1 MGEQSTPMTGSGVA
15 ATSVA
20 RLRERLKSTPPGSI
34 GLRRP
39 NARSSKN
46 THQNAVSQ
54 SEFIERW
61 RRRIS
66 EIFDADFGL
75 LLEEFRT
82 LPRSVISASLFVNV
96 LGLALPLAMLQVYDR
111 ILPNQSTDTLLLLS
125 IGLVG
130 VFILEAFLK
139 IARSYVMGW
148 SAVKIGFQDEI
159 TALTRHLKARRDA
172 IDKAPA
178 AQWMDAFDAV
188 GELNTFHGGQSRL
201 IVVDLPM
208 AVVFLIVAA
217 LVGGA
222 LVLVPIVLIVG
233 FGLFAAIKSK
243 DLQTVLSDRTDQDNK
258 RYDFLVECL
267 NGIHTIKGLAMEP
280 QMQRRYERLQKTASL
295 ASYDTIHMGN
305 KLQTIGSVFANSTM
319 ILVVSVGAILV
330 MYGNLSIGA
339 LACCSLLSGRLTQP
353 VLRGIGVWTELQN
366 IELARVRAK
375 RFGDLDV
382 HDGDRGDVDVSGAIS
397 FAKVRYEQD
406 GMRKLRLEETSLQIE
421 AGEIIG
427 IRGEE
432 ESGCTMLAALI
443 LGDAVPSAGSVT
455 IDGIEASGSR
465 QAALRRHIAYAS
477 ADAVSFKGTILE
489 NIAMFGTGEKL
500 EAARKAARLI
510 GLEDDIHRLPDGYD
524 TQLAQGVSD
533 IFSSGFTQ
541 RIAIARALASEP
553 KILILDEANTL
564 LDMRSDALLR
574 DGLDSLRGS
583 LTCVL
588 ISNRPSLLQLADRT
602 FVLSDG
608 HLRPSQASPGGGG
621 ARSDQIQ
628 ATISGAVA

>member
-1 MGEQSTPMTGSGVA
+1 
-15 ATSVA
+15 
-20 RLRERLKSTPPGSI
+20 
-34 GLRRP
+34 
-39 NARSSKN
+39 
-46 THQNAVSQ
+46 
-54 SEFIERW
+54 
-61 RRRIS
+61 
-66 EIFDADFGL
+66 
-75 LLEEFRT
+75 
-82 LPRSVISASLFVNV
+82 
-96 LGLALPLAMLQVYDR
+96 
-111 ILPNQSTDTLLLLS
+111 
-125 IGLVG
+125 
-130 VFILEAFLK
+130 
-139 IARSYVMGW
+139 
-148 SAVKIGFQDEI
+148 
-159 TALTRHLKARRDA
+159 
-172 IDKAPA
+172 
-178 AQWMDAFDAV
+178 
-188 GELNTFHGGQSRL
+188 
-201 IVVDLPM
+201 
-208 AVVFLIVAA
+208 
-217 LVGGA
+217 
-222 LVLVPIVLIVG
+222 
-233 FGLFAAIKSK
+233 
-243 DLQTVLSDRTDQDNK
+243 
-258 RYDFLVECL
+258 
-267 NGIHTIKGLAMEP
+267 
-280 QMQRRYERLQKTASL
+280 
-295 ASYDTIHMGN
+295 
-305 KLQTIGSVFANSTM
+305 
-319 ILVVSVGAILV
+319 LV